1 MPDPNPIPVTRY
13 GLPKPVLTLDDGRFD
28 PVGVIFLGVA
38 TVKFKQRVP
47 PQHAR
52 LVVCR
57 SLDLIR
63 DVFTQPPA
71 NLSGVRFGGVHPR
84 SRSLRGFRGCRHR
97 PEVRNRA
104 TAKAAEFH
112 AKHKTN

>member
-1 MPDPNPIPVTRY
+1 MSSVTL
-13 GLPKPVLTLDDGRFD
+13 GASGFD
-28 PVGVIFLGVA
+28 LLGTVFMAVA
-38 TVKFKQRVP
+38 GIKYKQRVP

-57 SLDLIR
+57 PLDLIR
-63 DVFTQPPA
+63 DVFTQPLG

-84 SRSLRGFRGCRHR
+84 SRSLRRFRGCRHR
-97 PEVRNRA
+97 TEVRNRA